1 MKLKILFV
9 AIVTL
14 MIASCKSDTPVM
26 TNQVTLSGL
35 SFSPK
40 TLSVTTGT
48 TVTWTDKEAITHTV
62 TSDTGLFDSGD
73 ITNGQAFTH
82 TFTTAGTFPYHC
94 MHHSGMTGTVI
105 VTAAS
110 TTTTTTGTGY

>member
-9 AIVTL
+9 AIVAL

-26 TNQVTLSGL
+26 TNEVTLSGL

-48 TVTWTDKEAITHTV
+48 TVTWTNKEAITHTV
-62 TSDTGLFDSGD
+62 TSDNAGLFDSGD

-82 TFTTAGTFPYHC
+82 TFTTVGTFPYHC
-94 MHHSGMTGTVI
+94 THHATMTGSVI

-110 TTTTTTGTGY
+110 TGASTGSGY

>member
-1 MKLKILFV
+1 MKLKILLFV
-9 AIVTL
+9 AIVAL

-40 TLSVTTGT
+40 TLSVTIGT
-48 TVTWTDKEAITHTV
+48 MVTWTNKEAITHSV
-62 TSDTGLFDSGD
+62 TSNIAGLFDSGD
-73 ITNGQAFTH
+73 LTNGKTFSH

-94 MHHSGMTGTVI
+94 MYHDGMTGTVI

-110 TTTTTTGTGY
+110 TGSGN